1 MRQVVCLSLFTV
13 VLVLLFS
20 PPARSTSKYD
30 VLISQATL
38 KYQPAQYPDHVAWHK
53 ARIKCE
59 SDFNTLAVS
68 PVGAKGLCQFMPAT
82 EDEMGIDAFIPE
94 QSIPAMVRYTN
105 SIASYLKVSFENP
118 PGGVRE
124 QRYVDAAYNTG
135 MGRVRRLMR
144 AYSNNWS
151 LIYYNLPMET
161 RNYVDRIQRW
171 KTNYERAV

>member
-1 MRQVVCLSLFTV
+1 MRRITCLLSL
-13 VLVLLFS
+13 LAVLLLYS
-20 PPARSTSKYD
+20 PPAQSTSKYD
-30 VLISQATL
+30 ILIRQATL
-38 KYQPAQYPDHVAWHK
+38 KYQAAQYPYHVAWHK

-82 EDEMGIDAFIPE
+82 EAEMGINAFIPA

-105 SIASYLKVSFENP
+105 AIASYLQVSFKSRPN
-118 PGGVRE
+118 GVRE
-124 QRYVDAAYNTG
+124 QCYVDAAYNTG

-151 LIYYNLPMET
+151 IIYYNLPMET

-171 KTNYERAV
+171 KTNYERSV